1 VLLTPFLAGLA
12 VLVAWPVLRAAWL
25 SLEDWSTLSPAR
37 WVGLENYR
45 ALFGQGRFWD
55 ALRGSAI
62 FVAIVV
68 PLKVGAALLFGLLL
82 STRGATSL
90 MARVAVFAPSVV
102 PASAYALVWVWL
114 LNPLGGP
121 VPALISA
128 VGVDPPVL
136 LTDGWVR
143 GSIAVAAAAQFGEA
157 FLVVLAVRAA
167 LGPRLYEV
175 AAVEGASPWTTLRRV
190 TLPLIAPALVLLCA
204 RETVVAASAAFAPST
219 LIGARASRA
228 DIDTLPLL
236 LYDTGFRYL
245 RLGDAAAVGMIT
257 LALTALAVAVQLSL
271 LRRVAPWVDLSR
283 R

>member
-1 VLLTPFLAGLA
+1 MLLTPFLAGLA